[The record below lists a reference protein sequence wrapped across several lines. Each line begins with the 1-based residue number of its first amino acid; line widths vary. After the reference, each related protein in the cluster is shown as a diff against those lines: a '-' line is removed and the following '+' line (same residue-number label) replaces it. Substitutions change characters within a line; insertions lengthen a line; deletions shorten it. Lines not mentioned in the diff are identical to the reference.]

1 MMYFFIVPSGDFIA
15 TPVAPDS
22 PKDIARA
29 ALPQGGICA
38 VLSRRFSGRRVICR
52 IASKKGSPNDHGELS
67 SVKWRTVV
75 DRAGR
80 ADVRAIKDHNHV
92 PRRRSGFA
100 RARPTDELLSGVLG

>member
-80 ADVRAIKDHNHV
+80 ADVRAIKTTNMF
-92 PRRRSGFA
+92 R
-100 RARPTDELLSGVLG
+100 E